1 MKAAQPE
8 PARPSWDHQHAREV
22 DTGMRTK
29 PTGVDQAHT
38 KGEPLAPSGRHQNHD
53 RRPALPSNADETHSQ
68 RRPLAPS
75 LGHETVDRGA
85 ERPQGTDQVRAQ
97 DEPLPTQCR

>member
-8 PARPSWDHQHAREV
+8 PARPSWHHQHAREV

-38 KGEPLAPSGRHQNHD
+38 KGEPLAPSGRH
-53 RRPALPSNADETHSQ
+53 
-68 RRPLAPS
+68 
-75 LGHETVDRGA
+75 ETVDRGA
-85 ERPQGTDQVRAQ
+85 EHPQGADQVRAQ
-97 DEPLPTQCR
+97 DEPLPAQCR